1 MKSGNRVPESPDA
14 AFFIGKKMVE
24 DTPGLSL
31 EHQQLSKA
39 VGYSRKC
46 LDVYRKNRIDI
57 LRQLVGNHYSD
68 SGADDKVPIN
78 LLELAIN
85 IYMQRLAAQAPQ
97 AEVTTDY
104 PELKEI
110 CTRTEISGN
119 QLLEDMKLGD
129 TLQMAVMGGI
139 ICQGIVKTGLNLQN
153 VEVGGEQLQSGKAF
167 ASYVSMDD
175 WVQDMT
181 ATDDENC
188 QYEGNYYYVTID
200 EAEQMFPKHKGKF
213 EEVDKQTQDSE
224 NKAHDISE
232 GGAGQREEYKARV
245 RLIDIYLKKEKKVL
259 RCSTNDDEMDPI
271 NAVLATVDWSHRKR
285 GPFHKLAFMKIDNN
299 AMPVAP
305 AMHWRDIHDLSNRLF
320 RKLGRQA
327 DRQKTITGVRAG
339 GDKDGNRVVE
349 ANDGDMIKL
358 DDPQATKEYKYGGIQ
373 PETLGFLVMVKDLY
387 SYMAGNLDVLGG
399 LGAQSETLG
408 QDQMLSASASMRIQK
423 MQKTTITFVR
433 DIIED
438 IYMYMWEDP
447 LHNPTVTKKVKGFD
461 DIAIQVPFGPEDR
474 QAEFI
479 RLNIDIEPYS
489 MQHTTPEAKLQG
501 LRTIFTEF
509 VAPFIPMMQ
518 QQGVAV
524 DFEMLFRKIGKL
536 GNIPELN
543 DILVYSNAQHEPQPQ
558 QAAGGKPATTTR
570 NYNRRSIPGASSP
583 GKSKIL
589 QQALFGGKQLQ
600 GSQAE
605 SLMRPTG

>member
-1 MKSGNRVPESPDA
+1 MQWMSWMQVGFQVGFQMA
-14 AFFIGKKMVE
+14 E
-24 DTPGLSL
+24 DVNSSSYDK
-31 EHQQLSKA
+31 EQLSKA

-46 LDVYRKNRIDI
+46 LNVYRQNRIDV
-57 LRQLVGNHYSD
+57 LKQLVGNHYSG

-78 LLELAIN
+78 LLELSIN

-119 QLLEDMKLGD
+119 QLLDDMNLGE
-129 TLQMAVMGGI
+129 TLQMAVMGGL
-139 ICQGIVKTGLNLQN
+139 ICLGVVKTGLNLMN
-153 VEVGGEQLQSGKAF
+153 VEVGGEELQSGKAF
-167 ASYVSMDD
+167 AAYVSLDD

-181 ATDDENC
+181 ATDEEGS
-188 QYEGNYYYVTID
+188 QYEGNFYYVTID
-200 EAEQMFPKHKGKF
+200 EAEKMFPKHVGKF
-213 EEVDKQTQDSE
+213 AEIDKQTQDNE

-232 GGAGQREEYKARV
+232 GSGGQREEYKARV

-259 RCSTNDDEMDPI
+259 RCSTNDDDTDPLEEI
-271 NAVLATVDWSHRKR
+271 LAVVDWSHRKR
-285 GPFHKLAFMKIDNN
+285 GPYHKLAFMKIDNN
-299 AMPVAP
+299 AIPVAP

-327 DRQKTITGVRAG
+327 DRQKTVTGVRAG
-339 GDKDGNRVVE
+339 SDQDGNRIVN

-358 DDPQATKEYKYGGIQ
+358 DDPQGTKEYKYGGIQ
-373 PETLGFLVMVKDLY
+373 PETLGFLVMVRDLY

-399 LGAQSETLG
+399 LGPQSETLG
-408 QDQMLSASASMRIQK
+408 QDKMINASASMRMQK
-423 MQKTTITFVR
+423 MQLTTVKFVR
-433 DIIED
+433 EIIED

-447 LHNPTVTKKVKGFD
+447 LHNPTVTKKVKGFED
-461 DIAIQVPFGPEDR
+461 VAVQVPFGPEDR

-518 QQGVAV
+518 SQGIAV
-524 DFEMLFRKIGKL
+524 DFEQLFRKIGKL
-536 GNIPELN
+536 GNLPELN
-543 DILVYSNAQHEPQPQ
+543 DILIYSNPQHEPQPQ
-558 QAAGGKPATTTR
+558 QAGAGKPATTTR
-570 NYNRRSIPGASSP
+570 NYNRRSIPGASNA
-583 GKSKIL
+583 GKSTIL
-589 QQALFGGKQLQ
+589 QQALFGKQPQ
-600 GSQAE
+600 KSE
-605 SLMRPTG
+605 TDSLMRATG